1 MPKRISVATHLS
13 IEELEQRYRQA
24 KDGIESRQYQIIWLV
39 AQGKKT
45 EEVEEITGYSR
56 TWIYALVKRYN
67 KSGVSE
73 LGDRRYSNQGKQPL
87 VDDIQQA
94 QLWQALQEKAPDGG
108 IWNGRKVANWLT
120 EVTGTHISRHRGWEI
135 LRQMTF
141 RLRVPRPSHTKSDYF
156 EQEAWK
162 KTSNTSRKTPN
173 HLSGCRSSVVASG

>member
-1 MPKRISVATHLS
+1 MPKQIRVATHLNL
-13 IEELEQRYRQA
+13 EELEQLYRQA
-24 KDGIESRQYQIIWLV
+24 TDGIESRQYQIIWLL

-45 EEVEEITGYSR
+45 QEVEEITGYSR

-67 KSGVSE
+67 ELGVSG
-73 LGDRRYSNQGKQPL
+73 LGDRRQSNQGTQPL

-108 IWNGRKVANWLT
+108 LWNGRKVADWLS
-120 EVTGTHISRHRGWEI
+120 EVAGTRISRQRGWEI

-141 RLRVPRPSHTKSDYF
+141 RLRVPRPSDTKSDYF

-162 KTSNTSRKTPN
+162 KNSQHK
-173 HLSGCRSSVVASG
+173 